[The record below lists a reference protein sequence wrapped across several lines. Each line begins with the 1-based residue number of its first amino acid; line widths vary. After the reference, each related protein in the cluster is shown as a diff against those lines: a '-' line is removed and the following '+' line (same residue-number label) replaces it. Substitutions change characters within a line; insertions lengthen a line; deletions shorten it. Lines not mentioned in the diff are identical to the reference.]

1 MNGCPLDQAFGMME
15 DIKIKKKDKKDKKS
29 KQKKGEDVIYPS
41 EIRRV
46 PKDTTSFND
55 VSGYDEKE
63 KYDRAYISPHNDNYI
78 PHDIEEHILY
88 NQYRDFHPTP
98 RFQERRIRT
107 QNEMNE
113 RKAISDEEYKE
124 FKMFQKMRNMF
135 SKNKQLSNIEGFGN
149 VNDEFNDVLLFGL
162 TGIFF
167 LILIDYIYKL
177 GKNSY

>member
-1 MNGCPLDQAFGMME
+1 MSGCPLDQAFGNIE
-15 DIKIKKKDKKDKKS
+15 DIKVKKSKKDKKN
-29 KQKKGEDVIYPS
+29 KQKKNEDVIYPTEVKRES
-41 EIRRV
+41 R
-46 PKDTTSFND
+46 DTTFFND
-55 VSGYDEKE
+55 ISGYDEKE

-88 NQYRDFHPTP
+88 NQYRDFNPMP
-98 RFQERRIRT
+98 ELQQRRVKRQNEINERRG
-107 QNEMNE
+107 
-113 RKAISDEEYKE
+113 ISDEEYKE
-124 FKMFQKMRNMF
+124 FKMFQKMKHMF
-135 SKNKQLSNIEGFGN
+135 GSKMKTNQIEGFAN

>member
-1 MNGCPLDQAFGMME
+1 MNGCPLDQAFGNIE
-15 DIKIKKKDKKDKKS
+15 DVKVKKSKKDKKS
-29 KQKKGEDVIYPS
+29 KQKKEEVIYPT
-41 EIRRV
+41 EVRRV
-46 PKDTTSFND
+46 SKDTASFND

-98 RFQERRIRT
+98 RFQERRIRR

-135 SKNKQLSNIEGFGN
+135 SKNKHLSNIEGFGN